1 MTKAVAV
8 VCFGTGKD
16 AFAFPAYSGIQFGYL
31 ASFADIDITSRGKD
45 GFALF
50 GLKFAL
56 ADF

>member
-8 VCFGTGKD
+8 MCFGAGKD
-16 AFAFPAYSGIQFGYL
+16 AFSFSAYSGVQFGYL
-31 ASFADIDITSRGKD
+31 TSFADSDITSRGKD
-45 GFALF
+45 GFTLV

>member
-1 MTKAVAV
+1 MTETVAV
-8 VCFGTGKD
+8 VCFGTGKN
-16 AFAFPAYSGIQFGYL
+16 AFSFSAYRGVQFGYL
-31 ASFADIDITSRGKD
+31 ASFADSDITSRGKD